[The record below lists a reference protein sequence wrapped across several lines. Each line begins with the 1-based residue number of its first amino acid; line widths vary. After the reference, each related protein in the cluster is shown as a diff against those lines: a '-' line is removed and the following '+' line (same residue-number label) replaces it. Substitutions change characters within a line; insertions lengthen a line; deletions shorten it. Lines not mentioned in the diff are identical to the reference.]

1 VTAPAGAD
9 ADVPAEARGVYQGG
23 AAAVEHG
30 LSVAALALLTLLPIA
45 EIVLR
50 RFDSGIPGG
59 TPFVQHLTLVVALFG
74 GALAAREDRLLALAT
89 GALLPAGPLNAAAK
103 ALAGFIGAAVAAMLA
118 RSGVDLVRI
127 EREAGRMITEGVP
140 VWAFQV
146 LLPLGF
152 AVITWR
158 IVRASLRS
166 HPGAGV
172 AAALGALAGLW
183 LGAGLPFNWGDPLS
197 PVIDQAASAT
207 LPGGPGSY
215 GFWLLALFV
224 GGAAGAPI
232 FALLGGAAAVMF
244 LSEGVPASA
253 ILIQTYQLS
262 TKPTLASIPLF
273 TLVGVLLAEG
283 GAPQRLLRVFRA
295 LFGWFPGGTAVVCAM
310 LCAFFTVFTGGS
322 GVTILALGG
331 LLFPALVK
339 DGYGERFSLG
349 LLTASGSLGLLLPP
363 ALPLILYGIVAQ
375 SPIEDLFI
383 GGIVPGL
390 LLIGMTSAWGIRA
403 AIAKGVH
410 RPPFAFAEAG
420 AALWD
425 AKWEI
430 ALPVVIVGSLFS
442 GFATTVEAAAI
453 GALYA
458 FFTQVVVHRD
468 LKIGR
473 DIGRVAAEC
482 ASTVGGVLLILG
494 VAVGLTSWM
503 IDADVPGR
511 LLELTQT
518 YISSRWMFLLALN
531 GFLLVVGCLM
541 DIFSATF
548 VVAPLLVPLGLAYD
562 VHPVHLGIIF
572 IANLELGYLTP
583 PVGLNLFLSSYRF
596 RRPLMEVAV
605 ASLPM
610 LFVLGVG
617 VLVITYVPWLTTGL
631 LAWMGRL

>member
-1 VTAPAGAD
+1 MTLDPNAPAE
-9 ADVPAEARGVYQGG
+9 VRGVDDSALSQI
-23 AAAVEHG
+23 EHG
-30 LSVAALALLTLLPIA
+30 FSVLALALLTLLPIA

-59 TPFVQHLTLVVALFG
+59 TPFVQHLTLVVALVG
-74 GALAAREDRLLALAT
+74 GALAARDDRLLALAT
-89 GALLPAGPLNAAAK
+89 GAFLPAGSITTAAK
-103 ALAGFIGAAVAAMLA
+103 ALAGFVGAAVSALLA
-118 RSGVDLVRI
+118 RAGVDLVRF
-127 EREAGRMITEGVP
+127 EREAGRNITEGVP

-158 IVRASLRS
+158 IVRAAYTS
-166 HPGAGV
+166 HVVAGV
-172 AAALGALAGLW
+172 AAALGAVLGLY
-183 LGAGLPFNWGDPLS
+183 LGAGLPFNWSDPFS
-197 PVIDQAASAT
+197 AVIEQAAQPV

-215 GFWLLALFV
+215 LWWLLALFL
-224 GGAAGAPI
+224 GGVAGAPI
-232 FALLGGAAAVMF
+232 YALLGGAAAIMF
-244 LSEGVPASA
+244 LSEGVPGSA

-283 GAPQRLLRVFRA
+283 GAPHRLLRVFRS

-331 LLFPALVK
+331 LLYPALVK
-339 DGYGERFSLG
+339 DGYGEKFSLG

-383 GGIVPGL
+383 GGILPGI

-403 AIAKGVH
+403 AIVAKVH
-410 RPPFAFAEAG
+410 RPAFAFSEAG

-425 AKWEI
+425 AKWEL

-453 GALYA
+453 GALYT
-458 FFTQVVVHRD
+458 FITQVVVHRD
-468 LKIGR
+468 LQIGR

-482 ASTVGGVLLILG
+482 SSTVGGVLLILG

-511 LLELTQT
+511 LLELTQQ
-518 YISSRWMFLLALN
+518 YIESKWAFLLALN
-531 GFLLVVGCLM
+531 GFLLVVGCMM

-548 VVAPLLVPLGLAYD
+548 VVAPLLVPLGLAYG
-562 VHPVHLGIIF
+562 VHPVHMGIIF

-596 RRPLMEVAV
+596 RKPLLEVA
-605 ASLPM
+605 AATFPM
-610 LFVLGVG
+610 LLVLAFG

-631 LAWMGRL
+631 LTWMGRI

>member
-1 VTAPAGAD
+1 MSLDPNA
-9 ADVPAEARGVYQGG
+9 PAEARGVDDSG
-23 AAAVEHG
+23 ALSQVEHG
-30 LSVAALALLTLLPIA
+30 LSVLALALLTLLPIV

-50 RFDSGIPGG
+50 RFDSGVPGG
-59 TPFVQHLTLVVALFG
+59 TPFVQHLTLVVALLG
-74 GALAAREDRLLALAT
+74 GALAARDDRLLALAT
-89 GALLPAGPLNAAAK
+89 GSFLPAGHITTAAK
-103 ALAGFIGAAVAAMLA
+103 ALAGFVGAAVSGLLA
-118 RSGVDLVRI
+118 RSGIDLVRL
-127 EREAGRMITEGVP
+127 EREAGRNITEGVP
-140 VWAFQV
+140 VWTFQV

-152 AVITWR
+152 ALITWR
-158 IVRASLRS
+158 IVRASFKS
-166 HPGAGV
+166 HTAAGL
-172 AAALGALAGLW
+172 AAALGAMAGMY
-183 LGAGLPFNWGDPLS
+183 LGAGLPLNWSDPFAAVAGQAGQ
-197 PVIDQAASAT
+197 PV
-207 LPGGPGSY
+207 LPGGAGSY
-215 GFWLLALFV
+215 LWWLLALFI
-224 GGAAGAPI
+224 GGVAGAPI
-232 FALLGGAAAVMF
+232 YALLGGAAAIMF
-244 LSEGVPASA
+244 LSEGVPGSA

-295 LFGWFPGGTAVVCAM
+295 LFGWFPGGTAVVCAL

-339 DGYGERFSLG
+339 DGYGEKFSLG

-375 SPIEDLFI
+375 APIEDLFI
-383 GGIVPGL
+383 GGIIPGL
-390 LLIGMTSAWGIRA
+390 LLIGMTAAWGIRA
-403 AIAKGVH
+403 AIAAKVH
-410 RPPFAFAEAG
+410 RPAFAFSEAG

-430 ALPVVIVGSLFS
+430 ALPAVIVGSLFS

-468 LKIGR
+468 LRIGK
-473 DIGRVAAEC
+473 DMGRVAAEC
-482 ASTVGGVLLILG
+482 SSTVGGVLLILG

-511 LLELTQT
+511 LLELTEQ
-518 YISSRWMFLLALN
+518 YIHSQWTFLLALN

-548 VVAPLLVPLGLAYD
+548 VVAPLLVPLGLAYN

-583 PVGLNLFLSSYRF
+583 PVGLNLFLASYRF
-596 RRPLMEVAV
+596 RKPLLEVAA
-605 ASLPM
+605 ASFPM
-610 LFVLGVG
+610 LLVLGFG

-631 LAWMGRL
+631 LQLMGRT

>member
-1 VTAPAGAD
+1 MSGTHDSAAL
-9 ADVPAEARGVYQGG
+9 AEARGIDTSGPV
-23 AAAVEHG
+23 AAFEHG
-30 LSVAALALLTLLPIA
+30 LSVLTLALLTLLPIV

-50 RFDSGIPGG
+50 RFDSGVPGG
-59 TPFVQHLTLVVALFG
+59 TAFVQHLTLVVALLG
-74 GALAAREDRLLALAT
+74 GALAARDDRLLALAT
-89 GALLPAGPLNAAAK
+89 GSLLPAGPVAIAARG
-103 ALAGFIGAAVAAMLA
+103 LAGFVGAAVSGLLA
-118 RSGVDLVRI
+118 RSGVDMVRL
-127 EREAGRMITEGVP
+127 ERATGRNITEGVP

-152 AVITWR
+152 AAITWR
-158 IVRASLRS
+158 IVKAAFGSHRA
-166 HPGAGV
+166 AGV
-172 AAALGALAGLW
+172 LAAVGAVVGWW
-183 LGAGLPFNWGDPLS
+183 LGAGLPFDWAS
-197 PVIDQAASAT
+197 PFSAVADQAASAV

-215 GFWLLALFV
+215 TWWLLALFV
-224 GGAAGAPI
+224 GAVAGAPI

-244 LSEGVPASA
+244 LSEGVPGTA

-283 GAPQRLLRVFRA
+283 GAPLRLLRVFRA

-339 DGYGERFSLG
+339 DGYGEKFSLG

-390 LLIGMTSAWGIRA
+390 LLIGMTAAWGIRTA
-403 AIAKGVH
+403 LANDVH
-410 RPPFAFAEAG
+410 RPAFAFAEAG
-420 AALWD
+420 AAIWD
-425 AKWEI
+425 AKWELL
-430 ALPVVIVGSLFS
+430 LPVVIVGALFS
-442 GFATTVEAAAI
+442 GFATTVEASAI

-458 FFTQVVVHRD
+458 FFTQIVIHRD

-511 LLELTQT
+511 LLELTQQ
-518 YISSRWMFLLALN
+518 YIASQWTFLLALN
-531 GFLLVVGCLM
+531 GFLLVVGMLM

-596 RRPLMEVAV
+596 RKPLLEVAS
-605 ASLPM
+605 ATLPM
-610 LFVLGVG
+610 LAVLAFG

-631 LAWMGRL
+631 LTWMGRI

>member
-1 VTAPAGAD
+1 MTAAHDPD
-9 ADVPAEARGVYQGG
+9 APAEARGIDEGG
-23 AAAVEHG
+23 RLGVFEHG
-30 LSVAALALLTLLPIA
+30 LSVLTLALLTLLPIA

-59 TPFVQHLTLVVALFG
+59 TPFVQHLTLVVALLG
-74 GALAAREDRLLALAT
+74 GALAARDDRLLALAT
-89 GALLPAGPLNAAAK
+89 GSLLPAGPLAIGAK
-103 ALAGFIGAAVAAMLA
+103 SIAGFVGAAVAGLLA
-118 RSGVDLVRI
+118 RSGIDMVRL
-127 EREAGRMITEGVP
+127 EREAGRNITEGVP
-140 VWAFQV
+140 VWAFEV

-152 AVITWR
+152 AVIAWR
-158 IVRASLRS
+158 IVRTSYRS
-166 HPGAGV
+166 HVVAGV
-172 AAALGALAGLW
+172 AALAGAAFGAW
-183 LGAGLPFNWGDPLS
+183 LGAGLPFNWGDPFS
-197 PVIDQAASAT
+197 PVIDAASQAA

-215 GFWLLALFV
+215 TWWLLALFV
-224 GGAAGAPI
+224 GAVAGAPI
-232 FALLGGAAAVMF
+232 FALLGGSAAIMF
-244 LSEGVPASA
+244 LSEGVPGSA

-283 GAPQRLLRVFRA
+283 GAPHRLLRVFRA

-339 DGYGERFSLG
+339 DGYGEKFSLG

-390 LLIGMTSAWGIRA
+390 LLIGMTAAWGIRA
-403 AIAKGVH
+403 AITNNVH
-410 RPPFAFAEAG
+410 RPPFAMSEAG
-420 AALWD
+420 AALWA
-425 AKWEI
+425 AKWEML
-430 ALPVVIVGSLFS
+430 LPVVIVGALFS

-458 FFTQVVVHRD
+458 FLTQVFVHRD
-468 LKIGR
+468 LRIGK
-473 DIGRVAAEC
+473 DISRIAAEC

-511 LLELTQT
+511 LLELTQQ
-518 YISSRWMFLLALN
+518 YIHSQWTFLLALN
-531 GFLLVVGCLM
+531 GFLLVVGMLM

-596 RRPLMEVAV
+596 RKPLMEVAA
-605 ASLPM
+605 ASFPM
-610 LFVLGVG
+610 LLVLAFG

-631 LAWMGRL
+631 LGWMGRL

>member
-1 VTAPAGAD
+1 MSDTHDPSA
-9 ADVPAEARGVYQGG
+9 PAEARGVDEHGPV
-23 AAAVEHG
+23 AAFEHG
-30 LSVAALALLTLLPIA
+30 LSVLALALLTLLPIA

-59 TPFVQHLTLVVALFG
+59 TPFVQHLTLVVALLG
-74 GALAAREDRLLALAT
+74 GALAARDDRLLALAT
-89 GALLPAGPLNAAAK
+89 GSLLPTGVMATVAK
-103 ALAGFIGAAVAAMLA
+103 SLAGLVGAAVAAFLA
-118 RSGVDLVRI
+118 RAGVDLVRL
-127 EREAGRMITEGVP
+127 EREAGRNITEGVP

-152 AVITWR
+152 AAIAWR
-158 IVRASLRS
+158 IVRTSYRS
-166 HPGAGV
+166 HVAAGI
-172 AAALGALAGLW
+172 AAALGAVIGWW
-183 LGAGLPFNWGDPLS
+183 LGAGLPFHWADPFS
-197 PVIDQAASAT
+197 PVIETTAPAV
-207 LPGGPGSY
+207 LPGGPDSY
-215 GFWLLALFV
+215 PWWLGALLL
-224 GGAAGAPI
+224 GAVAGTPI
-232 FALLGGAAAVMF
+232 FALLGGVAAVMF
-244 LSEGVPASA
+244 LADGVPGSA

-273 TLVGVLLAEG
+273 TLVGVVLAEG

-331 LLFPALVK
+331 LLYPALVK
-339 DGYGERFSLG
+339 DGYGEKFSLG

-383 GGIVPGL
+383 GGIIPGL
-390 LLIGMTSAWGIRA
+390 LLIGMTAAWGIRA
-403 AIAKGVH
+403 AIANDVP
-410 RPPFAFAEAG
+410 RPAFAISEAG

-425 AKWEI
+425 AKWEML
-430 ALPVVIVGSLFS
+430 LPVVIVGALFS

-458 FFTQVVVHRD
+458 FLTQVFVHRD

-473 DIGRVAAEC
+473 DISRVAAEC
-482 ASTVGGVLLILG
+482 SSTVGGVLLILG

-511 LLELTQT
+511 LLELTQQ
-518 YISSRWMFLLALN
+518 YIHSQWTFLLALN
-531 GFLLVVGCLM
+531 GFLLIVGCLM

-596 RRPLMEVAV
+596 RKPLLEVAA
-605 ASLPM
+605 ASFPM
-610 LFVLGVG
+610 LLVLGFG

-631 LAWMGRL
+631 LGLMGRL

>member
-1 VTAPAGAD
+1 VTIDAD
-9 ADVPAEARGVYQGG
+9 APAEARGIDDHGPLQRF
-23 AAAVEHG
+23 EHS
-30 LSVAALALLTLLPIA
+30 LSTLALALLTLLPVA

-59 TPFVQHLTLVVALFG
+59 TPFVQHLTLVVALLG
-74 GALAAREDRLLALAT
+74 GALAARDDRLLALAT
-89 GALLPAGPLNAAAK
+89 GALLPAGPLSIAAK
-103 ALAGFIGAAVAAMLA
+103 GLAGFAGAAVASILA
-118 RSGVDLVRI
+118 RAGVDLVRL
-127 EREAGRMITEGVP
+127 ERETGRNITEGVP

-158 IVRASLRS
+158 IVRTSYKS
-166 HPGAGV
+166 HVVAGV
-172 AAALGALAGLW
+172 LAALGALLGVY
-183 LGAGLPFNWGDPLS
+183 LGAGLPFNWADPFS
-197 PVIDQAASAT
+197 AVIEQGAQPV

-215 GFWLLALFV
+215 GWWLLALLL
-224 GGAAGAPI
+224 GAVAGAPI
-232 FALLGGAAAVMF
+232 FALLGGVAAVMF
-244 LSEGVPASA
+244 LADGVPGSA

-283 GAPQRLLRVFRA
+283 GAPHRLLRVFRA

-339 DGYGERFSLG
+339 DGYGEKFSLG

-383 GGIVPGL
+383 GGILPGL

-403 AIAKGVH
+403 AVAAKVH
-410 RPPFAFAEAG
+410 RPAFAMSEAG

-430 ALPVVIVGSLFS
+430 ALPVVIVGALFS

-458 FFTQVVVHRD
+458 FFTQVVIHRD
-468 LKIGR
+468 LKIGK
-473 DIGRVAAEC
+473 DMGRVAAEC
-482 ASTVGGVLLILG
+482 SSTVGGVLLILG

-511 LLELTQT
+511 LLELTQQ
-518 YISSRWMFLLALN
+518 YIGSRWMFLLALN
-531 GFLLVVGCLM
+531 GFLLVVGSLM

-583 PVGLNLFLSSYRF
+583 PVGLNLFLASYRF
-596 RRPLMEVAV
+596 RKPLLEVAV
-605 ASLPM
+605 ASFPM
-610 LFVLGVG
+610 LLVLGFG

-631 LAWMGRL
+631 LQWMGRI

>member
-1 VTAPAGAD
+1 MSGSHDSAA
-9 ADVPAEARGVYQGG
+9 PAEARGIDTSGPV
-23 AAAVEHG
+23 AAFEHS
-30 LSVAALALLTLLPIA
+30 LSVLTLALLTLLPIA

-50 RFDSGIPGG
+50 RFDSGVPGG
-59 TPFVQHLTLVVALFG
+59 TPFVQHLTLVVALLG
-74 GALAAREDRLLALAT
+74 GALAARDDRLLALAT
-89 GALLPAGPLNAAAK
+89 GSLLPAGPVAITARG
-103 ALAGFIGAAVAAMLA
+103 LAGFVGAAVSGLLA
-118 RSGVDLVRI
+118 RSGVDMVRL
-127 EREAGRMITEGVP
+127 ERATGRNITEGVP

-158 IVRASLRS
+158 IVKAAFGAHRA
-166 HPGAGV
+166 AGV
-172 AAALGALAGLW
+172 MAAVGAAVGWW
-183 LGAGLPFNWGDPLS
+183 LGAGLPLDWAS
-197 PVIDQAASAT
+197 PFSAVADQAASAA

-215 GFWLLALFV
+215 TWWLLALFV
-224 GGAAGAPI
+224 GAVAGAPI

-244 LSEGVPASA
+244 LSEGVPGTA

-283 GAPQRLLRVFRA
+283 GAPLRLLRVFRA

-339 DGYGERFSLG
+339 DGYGEKFSLG

-383 GGIVPGL
+383 GGIVPGI
-390 LLIGMTSAWGIRA
+390 LLIGMTAAWGIRA
-403 AIAKGVH
+403 AIANNVH
-410 RPPFAFAEAG
+410 RPAFAFSEAG
-420 AALWD
+420 AAIWD
-425 AKWEI
+425 AKWELL
-430 ALPVVIVGSLFS
+430 LPVVIVGALFS
-442 GFATTVEAAAI
+442 GFATTVEASAI

-482 ASTVGGVLLILG
+482 SSTVGGVLLILG

-511 LLELTQT
+511 LLELTQQ
-518 YISSRWMFLLALN
+518 YIASQWTFLLALN
-531 GFLLVVGCLM
+531 GFLLVVGMLM

-572 IANLELGYLTP
+572 IANLELGYLIP

-596 RRPLMEVAV
+596 RKPLLEVSA
-605 ASLPM
+605 ATLPM
-610 LFVLGVG
+610 LAVLAFG

-631 LAWMGRL
+631 LTWMGRI

>member
-1 VTAPAGAD
+1 MTVAPAA
-9 ADVPAEARGVYQGG
+9 PAEARGIDDSGPLNH
-23 AAAVEHG
+23 VEHG
-30 LSVAALALLTLLPIA
+30 LSVLALALLTLLPIA

-59 TPFVQHLTLVVALFG
+59 TPFVQHLTLVVALVG
-74 GALAAREDRLLALAT
+74 GALAARDDRLLALAT
-89 GALLPAGPLNAAAK
+89 GSLLPAGPISTLAK
-103 ALAGFIGAAVAAMLA
+103 ALAAFVGAAVSALLA
-118 RSGVDLVRI
+118 RAGVDLVRF
-127 EREAGRMITEGVP
+127 EREAGRTITEGVP

-146 LLPLGF
+146 LLPVGF

-158 IVRASLRS
+158 IARAAFTS
-166 HPGAGV
+166 HRVAGV
-172 AAALGALAGLW
+172 AAVAGALLGVY
-183 LGAGLPFNWGDPLS
+183 LGAGLPFNWTDPFS
-197 PVIDQAASAT
+197 PIIESGAQAA
-207 LPGGPGSY
+207 LPGGAGSY
-215 GFWLLALFV
+215 LWWLLALLV
-224 GGAAGAPI
+224 GGVAGAPI
-232 FALLGGAAAVMF
+232 FALLGGAAAIMF
-244 LSEGVPASA
+244 LSEGVPGSA

-283 GAPQRLLRVFRA
+283 GAPHRLLRVFRA
-295 LFGWFPGGTAVVCAM
+295 LFGRFAGGTAVVCAM

-331 LLFPALVK
+331 LLYPALVK
-339 DGYGERFSLG
+339 DGYGEKFSLG

-375 SPIEDLFI
+375 APIEDLFI
-383 GGIVPGL
+383 GGILPGV

-403 AIAKGVH
+403 AVTAKVP
-410 RPPFAFAEAG
+410 RTPFAFGEAG

-425 AKWEI
+425 AKWEM
-430 ALPVVIVGSLFS
+430 ALPVVIVGALFS
-442 GFATTVEAAAI
+442 GLATTVEAAAI
-453 GALYA
+453 GALYT
-458 FFTQVVVHRD
+458 FLTQVVVHRD

-511 LLELTQT
+511 LLELTQQH
-518 YISSRWMFLLALN
+518 ISSRWAFLLALN
-531 GFLLVVGCLM
+531 GFLLVVGSLM

-548 VVAPLLVPLGLAYD
+548 VVAPLLVPLALAYD
-562 VHPVHLGIIF
+562 VHPVHMGIIF

-596 RRPLMEVAV
+596 RKPLMEVA
-605 ASLPM
+605 AATFPM
-610 LFVLGVG
+610 LLVLAFG

-631 LAWMGRL
+631 LQLMGRI